1 MALKTMFETLRR
13 ENAKE
18 GFGNM
23 VSVANESA
31 VIRDIMLEEMEA
43 DIDIDINDPDAEE
56 KFKNQALDEEEM
68 DELIE
73 KIPETEIDDAAIAVG
88 KLTNQNVPIDEEEY
102 IGAPLEEA
110 MREINYLIPDTEEV

>member
-1 MALKTMFETLRR
+1 MFETLRR

-18 GFGNM
+18 DFGNM

-43 DIDIDINDPDAEE
+43 DIDVDLNDPDAEE

>member
-1 MALKTMFETLRR
+1 MALKTMFESLRLQ
-13 ENAKE
+13 NAKD

-23 VSVANESA
+23 LSVANESA

-43 DIDIDINDPDAEE
+43 DIDVDLNDPDAEE
-56 KFKNQALDEEEM
+56 KFKNEALDEEEM
-68 DELIE
+68 EDLIE
-73 KIPETEIDDAAIAVG
+73 KIPETEIDDAAVAVG

-110 MREINYLIPDTEEV
+110 MREINTLIPDTEEY

>member
-43 DIDIDINDPDAEE
+43 DIDIDLNDPDAEE

>member
-43 DIDIDINDPDAEE
+43 DIDVDLNDPDAEE